1 MDSHYVLRE
10 VGRCLAELVAD
21 ILEKEFELPRSR
33 VGLGIPGEDSQLAL
47 CIFPYDIYRNTNM
60 PPGEAVAI
68 GTRSLRE
75 PSAFY
80 DICFML
86 VPYSVGDLKYR
97 REEELRF
104 LDILLRDLG
113 DTRHL
118 GEDEVDFCFDNLSF
132 EDKARVWNALNQPLR
147 LALYC
152 KVGPIEVMSGKIRE
166 IRRVTDVHMHY
177 MEKGE

>member
-1 MDSHYVLRE
+1 MESHYVLRE
-10 VGRCLAELVAD
+10 VGRCLIDRVTD
-21 ILEKEFELPRSR
+21 ILEKEFALPRSR

-60 PPGEAVAI
+60 PSGEAVAI

-86 VPYSVGDLKYR
+86 VPYSAGDLKYR

-104 LDILLRDLG
+104 LDILLRDLE

-118 GEDEVDFCFDNLSF
+118 GEYEVDFCLDSLSF
-132 EDKARVWNALNQPLR
+132 EDKVKVWNALHQPIR

-152 KVGPIEVMSGKIRE
+152 KAGPIEVMSGRIRE
-166 IRRVTDVHMHY
+166 IRRVSDVHMRY
-177 MEKGE
+177 LEKGE